1 MRNGRMSTNGVDDK
15 VPDMTKTSHSGKT
28 NGGMYRMKAD
38 FGQTLVIPH
47 PLDRS
52 TMYGKEED
60 ECGRNLAGDVDDIG
74 HSLDGCKVSRAVVT
88 GPDRRGAKDTTIKS
102 ATR

>member
-1 MRNGRMSTNGVDDK
+1 MRNGRTSTNGVDDK

-28 NGGMYRMKAD
+28 NGGMYRVKAD
-38 FGQTLVIPH
+38 FGQTIMIPH

-52 TMYGKEED
+52 SMYGSEEE
-60 ECGRNLAGDVDDIG
+60 ECGRNLKGDVDNLA
-74 HSLDGCKVSRAVVT
+74 HSLDGAKVSRAVVT
-88 GPDRRGAKDTTIKS
+88 GPDRGGRKDTTIKS

>member
-1 MRNGRMSTNGVDDK
+1 MKRTKSNGIDDK
-15 VPDMTKTSHSGKT
+15 VPDMTETGHSGKT
-28 NGGMYRMKAD
+28 NGGTYRTKAD
-38 FGQTLVIPH
+38 FGQTIICYH

-52 TMYGKEED
+52 TMYGKESE
-60 ECGRNLAGDVDDIG
+60 ECGRELAGADDDLG
-74 HSLDGCKVSRAVVT
+74 HSLDGAKVSRAAVT